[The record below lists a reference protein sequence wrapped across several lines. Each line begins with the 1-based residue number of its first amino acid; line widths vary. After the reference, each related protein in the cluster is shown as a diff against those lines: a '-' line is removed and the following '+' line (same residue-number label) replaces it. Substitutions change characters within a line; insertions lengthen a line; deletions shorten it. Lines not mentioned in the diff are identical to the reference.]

1 MRRPWLNSKPSSPA
15 WSPVNCRWKPRW
27 RHIAAAPSLVRYCQ
41 QVLERVEQQVR
52 VLDGDAL
59 KPLAGE
65 GTNEQGGA

>member
-15 WSPVNCRWKPRW
+15 WSPVNCRWEASL
-27 RHIAAAPSLVRYCQ
+27 AAYRRGAELVRYCQ